1 MYHPTCPVEHRGL
14 HSKHRAVASHSEH
27 SVMACLLHLQA
38 ARISATRTAS
48 PGTFR
53 HWYLQNSPLASPWT
67 RKHAR
72 LGRSNNC
79 RPCHVDANVSVR
91 CGTRMRSVVAMQ
103 GPGATHMTR
112 ANSSCRTST
121 LPSHVRP
128 RRPFH
133 LAWEVAPGVRLVVN
147 SGFPAP
153 LLGFA
158 ESCVPACQRWSC
170 TTPPRALCTHC
181 SASPPQLAMSM
192 SVQLQDLVQV
202 QVRVPALEVE
212 SAKRL
217 HPPPTSKWRNA
228 E

>member
-1 MYHPTCPVEHRGL
+1 MHVNKEMYHPTCPVEHRGL

-112 ANSSCRTST
+112 ANSSCRMST

-128 RRPFH
+128 RRPFY
-133 LAWEVAPGVRLVVN
+133 LAWDVAPGVRLVVN
-147 SGFPAP
+147 SGINMARS
-153 LLGFA
+153 A
-158 ESCVPACQRWSC
+158 VATATKTSM
-170 TTPPRALCTHC
+170 RASVSKALPVAS
-181 SASPPQLAMSM
+181 SAS
-192 SVQLQDLVQV
+192 
-202 QVRVPALEVE
+202 
-212 SAKRL
+212 
-217 HPPPTSKWRNA
+217 TSDGRYQ
-228 E
+228 ETL